1 MDTWEGQEMTAEFT
15 PEMQNMPALA
25 LAEAQ
30 HQRSPVLGTPH
41 LFIALTKLDG
51 VTAAALRA
59 QGHDPKAVR
68 DGLRMALGQGEA
80 SPGTEPQ
87 LTSRAA
93 ANLRQAQALAADE
106 GVAQVEER
114 HLLAAILD
122 DDASSLTLRTLH
134 TLGVDV
140 QALRA
145 GLTSATPILDR
156 VGRDLTALAQVG
168 DLDPLIGR
176 RQELRG
182 LVRTL
187 ARKKKNN
194 PVLVGPAGVGKTAIV
209 EGLAVLVAAGGV
221 PDELKGTRLVE
232 LPVANLVAGTTYRG
246 QFEERLLGLVDEV
259 KQAGNV
265 ILFIDEIHTILRA
278 GAVEGGAL
286 DAGNILKPALA
297 RGDLR
302 VIGATTPDEYRQY
315 IGQDAAL
322 ERRFQPVW
330 VAEPAP
336 EEALEILRG
345 VKERYE
351 AHHNVLIADDALEAA
366 VRLSIGWLPQR
377 HLPDKALD
385 LLDEACARARIPTIS
400 TPADLS
406 AGLVV
411 TARTVAE
418 VLAGWVGVPTEGLL
432 DGI

>member
-1 MDTWEGQEMTAEFT
+1 
-15 PEMQNMPALA
+15 MPDLSPVIKQAITTA

-51 VTAAALRA
+51 ATAAALRA
-59 QGHDPKAVR
+59 QGHDPKEVR
-68 DGLRMALGQGEA
+68 DGLRMALGQGQA
-80 SPGTEPQ
+80 PPGTEPQ
-87 LTSRAA
+87 LTARAA
-93 ANLRQAQALAADE
+93 ANLRQAEAMAEKEGAAR
-106 GVAQVEER
+106 VEER
-114 HLLAAILD
+114 HLLAAILND
-122 DDASSLTLRTLH
+122 DESSFTLRALRA
-134 TLGVDV
+134 LGVDI
-140 QALRA
+140 QALHA

-156 VGRDLTALAQVG
+156 IGRDLTTLAQASE
-168 DLDPLIGR
+168 LDPLIGR
-176 RQELRG
+176 KQELRQ

-209 EGLAVLVAAGGV
+209 EGLATRIAAGRV
-221 PDELKGTRLVE
+221 PDELKDARLVE
-232 LPVANLVAGTTYRG
+232 LSTAGLVAGTKYRG
-246 QFEERLLGLVDEV
+246 QFEERLLGLVKEV

-330 VAEPAP
+330 VGEPAP
-336 EEALEILRG
+336 EEALEVLRG

-351 AHHNVLIADDALEAA
+351 AHHGVFIADDALEAA
-366 VRLSIGWLPQR
+366 VQLSAGWLPGR

-400 TPADLS
+400 APADLS

-411 TARTVAE
+411 TAHTVAE
-418 VLAGWVGVPTEGLL
+418 VLSGWVGVPAEGLSE
-432 DGI
+432 

>member
-1 MDTWEGQEMTAEFT
+1 
-15 PEMQNMPALA
+15 MQRVIALA
-25 LAEAQ
+25 LTEAQ
-30 HQRSPVLGTPH
+30 HQRSPILGTPH

-51 VTAAALRA
+51 ATAAALRV
-59 QGHDPKAVR
+59 QGHEPKAVR
-68 DGLRMALGQGEA
+68 DGLRAALGQGDA
-80 SPGTEPQ
+80 PPDTEPQ
-87 LTSRAA
+87 LTARAA
-93 ANLRQAQALAADE
+93 ANLQRAEALAEEE
-106 GVAQVEER
+106 GTEQVEER

-122 DDASSLTLRTLH
+122 DDEASFTLRALRA
-134 TLGVDV
+134 LGVDV
-140 QALRA
+140 EAMRA
-145 GLTSATPILDR
+145 GLTSATPILDQ
-156 VGRDLTALAQVG
+156 VGRDLTAQAQAG
-168 DLDPLIGR
+168 ELDPLIGR
-176 RQELRG
+176 KQELRG

-209 EGLAVLVAAGGV
+209 EGLAALIAAGRV
-221 PDELKGTRLVE
+221 PDELKGARLVE
-232 LPVANLVAGTTYRG
+232 LPTAALVAGTTYRG

-259 KQAGNV
+259 KQAGSV
-265 ILFIDEIHTILRA
+265 VLFIDEIHTILRA

-315 IGQDAAL
+315 IAQDAAL

-330 VAEPAP
+330 VGEPMP

-351 AHHNVLIADDALEAA
+351 AHHNVLIAEDALEAA
-366 VRLSIGWLPQR
+366 VQLSAGWLPER

-400 TPADLS
+400 APADLG

-411 TARTVAE
+411 TAHTVAE
-418 VLAGWVGVPTEGLL
+418 VLSGWVGVPAEGLL
-432 DGI
+432 EGD